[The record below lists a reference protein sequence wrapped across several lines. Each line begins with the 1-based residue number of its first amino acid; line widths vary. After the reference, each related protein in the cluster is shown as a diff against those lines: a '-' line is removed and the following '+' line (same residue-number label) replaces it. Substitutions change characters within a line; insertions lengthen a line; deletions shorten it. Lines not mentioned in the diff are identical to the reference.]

1 MNSITFN
8 GREIAVDSLSPQQRM
23 LLDAV
28 IEAENRVRISERAA
42 FLDRM
47 SHEGAKNLLT
57 QMLSEAFDAQDMEA
71 ANVQAS

>member
-8 GREIAVDSLSPQQRM
+8 GREIAVDTLTQQQRM

-47 SHEGAKNLLT
+47 AHDGARNLLT
-57 QMLSEAFDAQDMEA
+57 QTLSEMEA
-71 ANVQAS
+71 ADVQAS